1 MSACM
6 FIKFQCSRLSFTA
19 SVLKIQRGQSSL
31 VVRTPSEVKGV
42 GKSSHSSLGK
52 WARVKGK
59 QQHPQIQ
66 WDLLGMFGLREESEK
81 YHCENSDGVYT
92 VTMLET
98 RLRCPCISCCLDLA
112 SPKLVVLVWVLFFLF
127 LFTVISLGLCCFCL
141 FVYYFGGI
149 CVFNSVTWTTSP
161 TITREEG
168 SWEFFGSVKYHGCG
182 RKEETWE
189 SQKAIVLHKFMIR
202 RSWATNI
209 TRREEVKFYKGT
221 PIV

>member
-112 SPKLVVLVWVLFFLF
+112 SPKLVVLVWVLFFSLSFHCNFSGFVLF
-127 LFTVISLGLCCFCL
+127 LFVCLLLWRNLCFQLSYVNYLTYNHQRRRKLGVFWFREIPRLWKERGDL
-141 FVYYFGGI
+141 RKPKSNSITQVYD
-149 CVFNSVTWTTSP
+149 
-161 TITREEG
+161 
-168 SWEFFGSVKYHGCG
+168 
-182 RKEETWE
+182 KE
-189 SQKAIVLHKFMIR
+189 KLG
-202 RSWATNI
+202 N
-209 TRREEVKFYKGT
+209 
-221 PIV
+221 